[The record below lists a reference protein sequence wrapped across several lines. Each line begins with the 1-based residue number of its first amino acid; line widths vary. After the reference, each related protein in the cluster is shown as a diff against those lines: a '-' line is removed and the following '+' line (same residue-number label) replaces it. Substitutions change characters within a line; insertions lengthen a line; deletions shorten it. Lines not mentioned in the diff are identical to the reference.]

1 MRYNNG
7 LIDCNGVAA
16 MMRPLISGG
25 YAPSIT
31 SHRYTK
37 SEIGLSDFFMP
48 RKNRGFFIYC
58 EKEAH

>member
-25 YAPSIT
+25 CSFDNEPSI
-31 SHRYTK
+31 Y
-37 SEIGLSDFFMP
+37 EIGDRALRFFYASEKP
-48 RKNRGFFIYC
+48 GFFLYC